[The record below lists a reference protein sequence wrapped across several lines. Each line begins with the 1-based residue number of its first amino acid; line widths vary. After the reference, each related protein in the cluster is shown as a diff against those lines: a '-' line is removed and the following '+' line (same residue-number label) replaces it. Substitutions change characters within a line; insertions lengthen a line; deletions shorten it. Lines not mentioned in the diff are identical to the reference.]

1 MFLLFKSTVF
11 HCLTEVNL
19 KETHS
24 YKGVY
29 FLLFRNFSK
38 MNSVD
43 CNTKHSLKTLNVDSI
58 AGYEN

>member
-24 YKGVY
+24 YKDVY
-29 FLLFRNFSK
+29 FFVVSK
-38 MNSVD
+38 FLVR
-43 CNTKHSLKTLNVDSI
+43 
-58 AGYEN
+58 